1 MQVGWRGGATYRLV
15 TSMFCIKKQFEHL
28 SLIIAA
34 RICSLALFL
43 SALLLLFH
51 RATERLMHWMVK
63 HFSRATLDAAKTQR
77 HTKRTEDVCTGGTQD
92 DLNICMEFFFL
103 RPELTDELVPV
114 LFSLSART
122 GGKGKS
128 ENFASLFYWRIFTPI
143 AEFIAKIF
151 SSFTMKTGL
160 NQVRENPTKKRHRKH
175 KKNSVSC

>member
-1 MQVGWRGGATYRLV
+1 MLFCLFSWGITCDWHGTHETMQVGWRGGATYRLV

-43 SALLLLFH
+43 SPSLLLFH

-63 HFSRATLDAAKTQR
+63 HFLARLLAQPKPNR

-92 DLNICMEFFFL
+92 DLNIWMEFFFS

-114 LFSLSART
+114 LALRSH
-122 GGKGKS
+122 GVGKS
-128 ENFASLFYWRIFTPI
+128 ENFASLF
-143 AEFIAKIF
+143 
-151 SSFTMKTGL
+151 SL
-160 NQVRENPTKKRHRKH
+160 ENLHTDRGIYCENFLFFYDEKPG
-175 KKNSVSC
+175 